1 VLDLSP
7 DKLLMLAVVA
17 LVVLG
22 PNRLPGAARSL
33 GRFLGQMRAMSSSF
47 QTEVRDAIH
56 EPHQAFTSAL
66 GDLRPADI
74 RRSVRR
80 VVVDTLSPPTGPDTA
95 GANQV
100 TPQSTNLAPGSA
112 SASSPGPATELSGPP
127 PAGPAGPPPPDDP
140 GFN

>member
-74 RRSVRR
+74 RRNVRR

-95 GANQV
+95 GANQDR
-100 TPQSTNLAPGSA
+100 PESTNLAPGSA
-112 SASSPGPATELSGPP
+112 SASSPGPGTELSDPP
-127 PAGPAGPPPPDDP
+127 STGRVGPAPPDDP